1 MFARLKKM
9 YDEGRINEK
18 YLIQA
23 VKIGWITEE
32 EKNLIIGITP
42 EAPESSEEDSLE

>member
-32 EKNLIIGITP
+32 EKNIIIGIMPDVP
-42 EAPESSEEDSLE
+42 EKDTK